1 VRICGVFGT
10 LDESISPEAIDAF
23 DAALTRATVEHEIY
37 TFEAHHAFANPSR
50 DVYDEK
56 HANNAWKQVR
66 KFLKKNMK

>member
-1 VRICGVFGT
+1 M
-10 LDESISPEAIDAF
+10 
-23 DAALTRATVEHEIY
+23 EHEIY